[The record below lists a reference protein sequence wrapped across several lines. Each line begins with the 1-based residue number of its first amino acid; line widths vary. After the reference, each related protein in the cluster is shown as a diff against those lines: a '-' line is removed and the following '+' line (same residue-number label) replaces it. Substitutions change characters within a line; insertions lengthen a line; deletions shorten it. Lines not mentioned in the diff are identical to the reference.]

1 MYKIKHIGNDN
12 PLQCSCLAIPGTEEP
27 GSYTVHEVAKVRY
40 DWATKQ
46 QLNVYFYKQENKMKV
61 SHQTAKKN
69 GQFNGS
75 WAV

>member
-1 MYKIKHIGNDN
+1 MTTH
-12 PLQCSCLAIPGTEEP
+12 SSVLAWQSQEQRSLAG
-27 GSYTVHEVAKVRY
+27 YTVHEVAKVRY